1 MKQSKNLLLVFLAFG
16 ALSLSSCLHIIED
29 VTFHKNGSG
38 TYKMTLDMSEIK
50 GMMEMM
56 KGMGGDS
63 TAAAA
68 GMAGGLPDNS
78 MSQMGEQ
85 LSSVAATIKG
95 VQGISNVSEVND
107 TAAFKF
113 GYAFDFA
120 DVNALNRALKII
132 NKDKF
137 ESKTDEI
144 YKFDGKNFERTADGD
159 IGAQMKKSL
168 ADNSGE
174 EAENMDMMKT
184 FFADMS
190 YKQVYHFTDQKIKKN
205 NNELGVL
212 SDEEQTYTI
221 ELKPFNEEQAQKK
234 VTVATKLKV
243 K

>member
-1 MKQSKNLLLVFLAFG
+1 MKQFKSLLLVFLAVG
-16 ALSLSSCLHIIED
+16 ALTMSGCLHIIED

-68 GMAGGLPDNS
+68 GADVPDNS
-78 MSQMGEQ
+78 MGQMGEQ

-95 VQGISNVSEVND
+95 VQGISNVVEVND
-107 TAAFKF
+107 TASFKF
-113 GYAFDFA
+113 GYSFDFA
-120 DVNALNRALKII
+120 DVTALNRALKII

-144 YKFDGKNFERTADGD
+144 YKFDGKNFERTGDGD

-168 ADNSGE
+168 AENSGE

-190 YKQVYHFTDQKIKKN
+190 YKQVYHFADQKIKKN
-205 NNELGVL
+205 SNELGVL
-212 SDEEQTYTI
+212 SDGEQTYTI
-221 ELKPFNEEQAQKK
+221 ELKPFNEEQASKK
-234 VTVATKLKV
+234 VTVATKLKL